1 MLMYTMN
8 FQEGLAVCKNH
19 SDPRMFFLEHLMR
32 LVVFYG
38 SFMQGM
44 IPAEYIFNIT
54 C

>member
-1 MLMYTMN
+1 MLLYTMN

-19 SDPRMFFLEHLMR
+19 SDHRMFFLEHLMR
-32 LVVFYG
+32 LGFCG

-44 IPAEYIFNIT
+44 IPTEYIFNIT